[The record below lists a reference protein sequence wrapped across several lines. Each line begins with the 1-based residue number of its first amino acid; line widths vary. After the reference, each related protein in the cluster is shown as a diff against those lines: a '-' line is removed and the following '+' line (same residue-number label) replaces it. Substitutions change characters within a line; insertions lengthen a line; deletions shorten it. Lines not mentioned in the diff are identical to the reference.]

1 MSPAR
6 SDAHHEGGSPTK
18 KALILEVAEGL
29 GKPRYTP
36 AEIEQIRRQLIAQL
50 GAHGKT
56 SPDYIVSVL
65 EEAGL
70 RVVWSTRS
78 DTDGRYEEEFTDLL
92 HFSTLEEAEMC
103 LVRLDELLRKFLLE
117 HEQAAAERVREDH
130 GMARLVQPSFAH
142 ALRRRI
148 RRFSSVCWGRGSN
161 GGFRFNTRC
170 SLVRTDW
177 RRR

>member
-1 MSPAR
+1 MISDR
-6 SDAHHEGGSPTK
+6 SSEHPSAGASTK

-50 GAHGKT
+50 GATGKT

-103 LVRLDELLRKFLLE
+103 LVRLDELLRKFLLQRRSNLPAIRQ
-117 HEQAAAERVREDH
+117 HSRNSFNILNPGSLKGFCGMHGCLHSREQRKIFQRY
-130 GMARLVQPSFAH
+130 
-142 ALRRRI
+142 
-148 RRFSSVCWGRGSN
+148 
-161 GGFRFNTRC
+161 
-170 SLVRTDW
+170 
-177 RRR
+177 